1 MKIQSSF
8 LRGVVIGTLVLLL
21 NSFSNAAIQQ
31 TKPKISEAESKA
43 VNAVETA
50 ADINAKMIAAEE
62 FVKKYP
68 KSNARAHVAEYIV
81 DQILAVSDA
90 NQKMALAQKYPTIFT
105 DPAEVDSIKPALID
119 SYVKLARFD
128 EAFAEGATFL
138 AKHPDNIQILIALS
152 ITGVEQAKARNA
164 KFVDAARQYGAKAIE
179 LIEGDKKP
187 AEMDAEVWTRQKT
200 MLPQVYQEM
209 AIISLMEQ
217 NATAAQAKLE
227 KAAQLNPADP
237 FNHMLLGSI
246 INEEYQKTAL
256 TYKNMPDG
264 KSKDDML
271 TKINAMLDKII
282 EHYARGV
289 AMSEGK
295 AQYQQFHDQLLQDLA
310 AYYRYR
316 HNSST
321 EGLQKLIDSYKTQ
334 P

>member
-1 MKIQSSF
+1 MKIRSSF

-21 NSFSNAAIQQ
+21 NSFSNAAIQ

-43 VNAVETA
+43 ANAVDTA

-68 KSNARAHVAEYIV
+68 KSNARAHVAEIIV
-81 DQILAVSDA
+81 GQILAVSDA
-90 NQKMALAQKYPTIFT
+90 NQKLTLAQKYPLIFT

-128 EAFAEGATFL
+128 EAFAEGATYL
-138 AKHPDNIQILIALS
+138 AKHPDDIQILIALS

-164 KFVDAARQYGAKAIE
+164 KFVDPARQYGAKAIE

-187 AEMDAEVWTRQKT
+187 ADMDAELWAKQKT

-217 NATAAQAKLE
+217 NAAAAQAKLE

-246 INEEYQKTAL
+246 IDEDYRKQAE

-264 KSKDDML
+264 KSKVDML
-271 TKINAMLDKII
+271 AKINAMIDKII

-295 AQYQQFHDQLLQDLA
+295 AQYQKFHDQLLQDLT

-321 EGLQKLIDSYKTQ
+321 DGLQKLIDSYKTQ